1 MPKKNKVK
9 FNICNVHYAIL
20 TVADD
25 GTFSYGT
32 PVPMPGAVSLSL
44 DANGEPSNF
53 YADGYAYYTISNN
66 MGYDGDLELAMVPES
81 FRTDVLKEELDSN
94 NVLIE
99 NAKAQSENFALLFEF
114 DGDVRKIRHVLYKC
128 AASRPGIESQTNE
141 EEVEVKTETL
151 SIKATPLANGYVK
164 AKTGDDTTDAVYQN
178 WYSAVYLPASGGDDP
193 EPEPEPEP
201 DDGTDLVSL
210 TIGSLTL
217 TPAFDADTTAYTA
230 STTNATNT
238 ITAVAEDAEA
248 EVAITV
254 NGNAHTSGQAAT
266 WTAGENTVRVVVTK
280 GNATKA
286 YTVTVTKTEE
296 GNG

>member
-44 DANGEPSNF
+44 DANGEPTNF
-53 YADGYAYYTISNN
+53 YADGYAYYIISNN

-81 FRTDVLKEELDSN
+81 FRTDVLKEQLDSN

-99 NAKAQSENFALLFEF
+99 NSKVEAENFALLFEF
-114 DGDVRKIRHVLYKC
+114 DGDVKKIRHVLYKC

-141 EEVEVKTETL
+141 DEVEVKTETL

-164 AKTGDDTTDAVYQN
+164 AKTGDNTSDAVYQN
-178 WYSAVYLPASGGDDP
+178 WYSAVYIPSSEGDGGDDP
-193 EPEPEPEP
+193 VV
-201 DDGTDLVSL
+201 DDGTDLASL

-217 TPAFDADTTAYTA
+217 TPAFNADTIAYTA

-238 ITAVAEDAEA
+238 ITAVAADAEA
-248 EVAITV
+248 EVAITF
-254 NGNAHTSGQAAT
+254 NGTAHTSGQAAT
-266 WTAGENTVRVVVTK
+266 WETGDNIVRIVVTN

-296 GNG
+296 G